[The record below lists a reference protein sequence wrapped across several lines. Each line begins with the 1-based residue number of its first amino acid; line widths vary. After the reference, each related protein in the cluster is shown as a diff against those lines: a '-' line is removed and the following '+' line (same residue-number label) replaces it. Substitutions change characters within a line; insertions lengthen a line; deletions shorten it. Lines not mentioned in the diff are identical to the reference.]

1 MNDLQ
6 PGESVEVPGSG
17 NQTYVLRNTNGD
29 YSCTCMAWKRQR
41 IPSAQRT
48 CKHLKRFRGE
58 QTELDRTA
66 VSAPPPMPD
75 IVLPNVINEPQAIR
89 HAIERLAQCERLWLD
104 TEIADSQRGPGR
116 LSLIQAL
123 PDHAEPNPVACVI
136 LDVMDQPD
144 LIDLFIN
151 RIMKEESVEKVFHKA
166 SFDTAYL
173 GGSAA
178 VNVFCTLR
186 MAQALPSYRFPFP
199 RGCSLKVL
207 TEQFGIADSV
217 SKHEQ
222 QSDWGIRP
230 LTNDQ
235 ICYAALD
242 VVYLRGVHLQ
252 LMQLTSQLEDPAK
265 VSIDEIASRL
275 LPLEDQCQRL
285 ESEQNYLRGLLKK
298 AMAIQGIERTKDYE
312 LSHRVAPMNVPLSE
326 LVNLLNKSGLT
337 IDTPI
342 RLNKEILEA
351 MGDLAARLKSVA
363 PTSDELFLKRRAD

>member
-1 MNDLQ
+1 MNQLQ
-6 PGESVEVPGSG
+6 SGESVEFPGSG
-17 NQTYVLRNTNGD
+17 NQTYILRNKNGD

-58 QTELDRTA
+58 QAELDRLA
-66 VSAPPPMPD
+66 ASAPPPMPD
-75 IVLPNVINEPQAIR
+75 IALPHVIKEPQAIR
-89 HAIERLAQCERLWLD
+89 DAIERLAQCERLWLD
-104 TEIADSQRGPGR
+104 TEIADWQRGLGR

-123 PDHAEPNPVACVI
+123 PDHAEPYPVASVI

-144 LIDLFIN
+144 LIEMFIN
-151 RIMKEESVEKVFHKA
+151 RIMKQESIEKVFHSA
-166 SFDTAYL
+166 SYDTPFL

-178 VNVFCTLR
+178 VNVVCTLR
-186 MAQALPSYRFPFP
+186 MAKDLPSYRFPFP
-199 RGCSLKVL
+199 RGYSLKVL
-207 TEQFGIADSV
+207 TEQFGIAGSV

-222 QSDWGIRP
+222 KSDWGIRP
-230 LTNDQ
+230 LTSEQ
-235 ICYAALD
+235 ICYAAFD
-242 VVYLRGVHLQ
+242 VVYLRGVHLE

-351 MGDLAARLKSVA
+351 MGDLAARLKSFT
-363 PTSDELFLKRRAD
+363 PTSDELILRRRTD

>member
-17 NQTYVLRNTNGD
+17 NQTYILRNTNGD

-58 QTELDRTA
+58 QAELDRTA

-75 IVLPNVINEPQAIR
+75 IALPNVISEPQAIR
-89 HAIERLAQCERLWLD
+89 DAIERLAQCERLWLD
-104 TEIADSQRGPGR
+104 TEIADWQRGPGR

-123 PDHAEPNPVACVI
+123 PDHGEPHPAGTVF

-144 LIDLFIN
+144 LIDQFID
-151 RIMKEESVEKVFHKA
+151 RIMKQESIEKIFHNA
-166 SFDTAYL
+166 NFDVRYL

-178 VNVFCTLR
+178 VNVVCTLR
-186 MAQALPSYRFPFP
+186 MAKDLPAFRFPFP
-199 RGCSLKVL
+199 RGFSLKVL

-222 QSDWGIRP
+222 KSDWGVRP
-230 LTNDQ
+230 LTNEQ
-235 ICYAALD
+235 ICYAAFD
-242 VVYLRGVHLQ
+242 VVYLRGVHLE

-275 LPLEDQCQRL
+275 LPLEEQCQLL
-285 ESEQNYLRGLLKK
+285 ESEQSYLRGLLKK
-298 AMAIQGIERTKDYE
+298 AMAIQGVERTKDYE

-326 LVNLLNKSGLT
+326 LVNLLNECGVT

-351 MGDLAARLKSVA
+351 MGDLAARLKSVT
-363 PTSDELFLKRRAD
+363 PTSDELILRRRAD